1 MAKEKQ
7 CYRDMLEELNKSYP
21 DKQFLSVPE
30 VAAFVGKSSR
40 TIERHYGQY
49 KIKPLGISKVQLARL
64 LCV

>member
-21 DKQFLSVPE
+21 DRQF
-30 VAAFVGKSSR
+30 
-40 TIERHYGQY
+40 
-49 KIKPLGISKVQLARL
+49 IKPDETASFIGCSRSTVDRKYKQYFISGLGISKVQLARL